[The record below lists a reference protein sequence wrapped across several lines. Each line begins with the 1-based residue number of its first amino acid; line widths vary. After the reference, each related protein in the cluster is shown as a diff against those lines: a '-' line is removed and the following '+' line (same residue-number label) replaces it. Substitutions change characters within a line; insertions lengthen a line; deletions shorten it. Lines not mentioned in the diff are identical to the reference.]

1 MEKAI
6 ACDYLACGFHLVPNS
21 ELAML
26 LGCRVQDDLV
36 QVDDYQQ
43 TSVPG
48 IFCAGEP
55 TGIGGLELSLVEGQ
69 IAGLAAAGRE
79 TAAQPLF
86 AEREKLRKFARV
98 LDRTFSSARRT
109 ARLAPSRNHCVP
121 V

>member
-1 MEKAI
+1 M
-6 ACDYLACGFHLVPNS
+6 PNS
-21 ELAML
+21 ELAEL

-36 QVDDYQQ
+36 QVDDFQQ

-86 AEREKLRKFARV
+86 AEREKLRSFARV
-98 LDRTFSSARRT
+98 LDRTFTLRAELREP
-109 ARLAPSRNHCVP
+109 APS
-121 V
+121 

>member
-1 MEKAI
+1 MISQAGRSKTI

-21 ELAML
+21 ELAAL

-36 QVDDYQQ
+36 QVDDFQR

-55 TGIGGLELSLVEGQ
+55 TGIGGLELSLIEGQ

-79 TAAQPLF
+79 TAARPLF
-86 AEREKLRKFARV
+86 AEREKLRKLRPRARSHV
-98 LDRTFSSARRT
+98 YSACRT
-109 ARLAPSRNHCVP
+109 AGAAPS
-121 V
+121 